1 MITLAGLVA
10 AVALAPL
17 FWLCVPA
24 AWRREVVSVGSLVA
38 LAAYDARLP
47 VLLIAVGF
55 GVSASVRVAGAL
67 GQRARALFVAF
78 CLLALVA
85 LFVWNKS
92 AGGGYIALPTQS
104 GLVFVGVSFLVLKAA
119 AVLIEA
125 GRGNVSPSSGRA
137 ILAWLAFLPT
147 YPSGPI
153 EDLDHFSAQWPRFD
167 HRRLFRGLERILFGL
182 VKSLVLA
189 NVLGEWL
196 DPILAAPEAFGSFR
210 LFLGF
215 YAVAL
220 RFYFD
225 LAGASDIAIGL
236 GALFGYEIEENF
248 DRPFARRNL
257 VQLWQHW
264 HMTLTRW
271 FRTYVFT
278 PVSRALM
285 RRGSGRFD
293 RLAIAAG
300 QLVTMTL
307 IGVWHNLTW
316 NFFVFGLLQGVG
328 FIWVGLLARDA
339 GRFLPASMVRWWR
352 RTRPGYV
359 VSTALTLSFFSIS
372 CIFSAAD
379 MSHALRYLRATFRP

>member
-1 MITLAGLVA
+1 MITLVGLVA
-10 AVALAPL
+10 AVALAPF
-17 FWLCVPA
+17 FWLLVPA
-24 AWRREVVSVGSLVA
+24 AWRREAVSLGSLAA
-38 LAAYDARLP
+38 LASYDARLP
-47 VLLIAVGF
+47 VLLIAVAIGAF
-55 GVSASVRVAGAL
+55 ASVHVAGTL
-67 GQRARALFVAF
+67 GERARALFVAF
-78 CLLALVA
+78 CSLPLLA

-125 GRGNVSPSSGRA
+125 GRGDVGPSSFRA
-137 ILAWLAFLPT
+137 ILAWLVFLPT

-153 EDLDHFSAQWPRFD
+153 EDLDHFSTQWPRLD
-167 HRRLFRGLERILFGL
+167 HRRVFHGLERILFGL
-182 VKSLVLA
+182 VKSLVFA
-189 NVLGEWL
+189 HVLGEWV
-196 DPILAAPEAFGSFR
+196 DPIVATPETFGSVR

-215 YAVAL
+215 YALAL

-285 RRGSGRFD
+285 RRGSGRYD

-316 NFFVFGLLQGVG
+316 NFFVFGLLQGIG

-339 GRFLPASMVRWWR
+339 GRLLPAGVVRWWR
-352 RTRPGYV
+352 RTGPGYV
-359 VSTALTLSFFSIS
+359 ASTALTLSFFSIS

-379 MSHALRYLRATFRP
+379 MNHALRYLRATFRL